1 MENIVLIII
10 GLAIIYQGYMIFKSQ
25 RKLKYDMKKM
35 KDDYNIEF
43 GATEGSG
50 IEVVKKQ
57 YPELVDDWRQKV
69 ESKEPHSISAGM
81 NDSCREHKAEYPD
94 GK

>member
-57 YPELVDDWRQKV
+57 FCKYNINQTCKKQEKL
-69 ESKEPHSISAGM
+69 
-81 NDSCREHKAEYPD
+81 
-94 GK
+94 